1 MKTTFISK
9 ALTRFKK
16 NSLKL
21 FGGLWLPSH
30 LVSGLHAVCVFFFPK
45 ELSSPTQKSLVRF
58 TNLCTITVNWLKLCG
73 YSMAFLHCFW

>member
-1 MKTTFISK
+1 M
-9 ALTRFKK
+9 
-16 NSLKL
+16 L
-21 FGGLWLPSH
+21 F
-30 LVSGLHAVCVFFFPK
+30 VFFFFPK